1 MSEKPS
7 PLRDPVNQVRGV
19 LILSAIGFFYP
30 ILAIPSFLF
39 MIILSTS
46 IPEDHPSRK
55 RELLV
60 LALSLTLC
68 LAGIAKFIISDGMKG
83 IVEAGYR
90 ATGKKALT
98 SLREIRIAQDILRKK
113 AYLDHDKDGIGESAH
128 LSELMGLDKARGT
141 IELPFAPLRNNFSRL
156 ETIGDAQIGYRSGY
170 YLMVCLPTSETE
182 WTAHPNTLPND
193 ELAEANFRA
202 YAWPA
207 EPLNQRRLSTLSTP
221 SKRYR
226 PSRTKTFRLSVWR
239 NALTARAETMQSS
252 RGQPGETRSRGR
264 NQRVT
269 IPPQLVAIS
278 PLRAHSLAGLLKV
291 EPRSSHCANRV

>member
-182 WTAHPNTLPND
+182 WTAHPKTLPND

-207 EPLNQRRLSTLSTP
+207 EPFKSTTTVYFINALEEISTFENKDFQIVGLDQRPDCKSRDNTELAWSAWRNKKPRSKPAGYDTTP
-221 SKRYR
+221 SSDNK
-226 PSRTKTFRLSVWR
+226 
-239 NALTARAETMQSS
+239 
-252 RGQPGETRSRGR
+252 
-264 NQRVT
+264 
-269 IPPQLVAIS
+269 PPES
-278 PLRAHSLAGLLKV
+278 P
-291 EPRSSHCANRV
+291 

>member
-182 WTAHPNTLPND
+182 WTAHPKTLPND

-207 EPLNQRRLSTLSTP
+207 EPFKSTTTVYFINALEEISTFENKDFQIVGLD
-221 SKRYR
+221 KR
-226 PSRTKTFRLSVWR
+226 PDCKSRDNTELAWSAWR
-239 NALTARAETMQSS
+239 NKA
-252 RGQPGETRSRGR
+252 
-264 NQRVT
+264 
-269 IPPQLVAIS
+269 
-278 PLRAHSLAGLLKV
+278 
-291 EPRSSHCANRV
+291 

>member
-182 WTAHPNTLPND
+182 WTAHPKTLPND

-207 EPLNQRRLSTLSTP
+207 EPFKSTTTVYFINALEEISTFENKDFQIVGLD
-221 SKRYR
+221 KR
-226 PSRTKTFRLSVWR
+226 PDCKSRDNTELAWSAWR
-239 NALTARAETMQSS
+239 N
-252 RGQPGETRSRGR
+252 
-264 NQRVT
+264 
-269 IPPQLVAIS
+269 
-278 PLRAHSLAGLLKV
+278 KK
-291 EPRSSHCANRV
+291 PRSKPAGYDTKSPNDNTPPESP

>member
-207 EPLNQRRLSTLSTP
+207 EPFKSTTTVYFINALEEISTFENKDFQIVGLE
-221 SKRYR
+221 KR
-226 PSRTKTFRLSVWR
+226 PDCKSRDNAELAWSAWR
-239 NALTARAETMQSS
+239 N
-252 RGQPGETRSRGR
+252 
-264 NQRVT
+264 
-269 IPPQLVAIS
+269 
-278 PLRAHSLAGLLKV
+278 KK
-291 EPRSSHCANRV
+291 PRSKPAGYDTTSTSGNKPPESP